1 MDNLRISIGGDHAG
15 YDLKEK
21 VKQHLASR
29 GITSVNDHGPHSGD
43 SVDYP
48 DFAHPVCRDVID
60 GDADLAILIC
70 GSGNGVAMTANKYTG
85 IRCGLC
91 WTAELAALTRQHNNA
106 NALALPARFIEED
119 LGLEIIDAFLDHS
132 FDGGRHKRRVDKI
145 SPTVTYT
152 C

>member
-1 MDNLRISIGGDHAG
+1 MQISIGGDHAG

-21 VKQHLASR
+21 VKAHLKER
-29 GITSVNDHGPHSGD
+29 GLASVNDHGPHSSD

-48 DFAHPVCRDVID
+48 DFAHPVCQDIID
-60 GDADLAILIC
+60 GTSDLGILIC
-70 GSGNGVAMTANKYTG
+70 GSGNGVAMTANKYAG

-91 WTAELAALTRQHNNA
+91 WTDELAALTRQHNDA
-106 NALALPARFIEED
+106 NAIAIPARFID
-119 LGLEIIDAFLDHS
+119 TSTALKIVDAFLDNS

-145 SPTVTYT
+145 SPTLHYT